1 METVKTCANCGN
13 MERRGERWA
22 SGDWHADAKYVCV
35 NEKEVDK
42 RHVCDGWVKKV
53 ISDREFSHAVDR
65 ALERMSQ
72 PGWELGEV
80 KLMKNYRE
88 AVRSEE

>member
-1 METVKTCANCGN
+1 MDMCVKCCANCGN
-13 MERRGERWA
+13 MERRGRKWP
-22 SGDWHADAKYVCV
+22 SGDWHSDTKYVCV
-35 NEKEVDK
+35 IEREVDK
-42 RHVCDGWVKKV
+42 LHVCDGWVQRKT

-88 AVRSEE
+88 VEG